1 MLYFLLF
8 IFVVD
13 AQVLPSSDGFSY
25 FVDDFFVDFHSTCY
39 VYCGLKGWQMLSMF
53 KYRDFF

>member
-1 MLYFLLF
+1 MPYFLLF
-8 IFVVD
+8 VFVVD

-39 VYCGLKGWQMLSMF
+39 VYCGLKG
-53 KYRDFF
+53 